1 LADYLTKQWALE
13 YLPGKEINII
23 GEFFKLQLTYN
34 TGAAFGLGANGA
46 GALLALFAIGASCLV
61 VYYAP
66 FLTSRAWAIA
76 FAMVLGGAIG
86 NLTDR
91 AFNYPGLFRGP
102 VTDWL
107 KLPNWPN
114 FNLAD
119 TAIVLAAVT
128 AFILTARNISPIEKG
143 NSDINS
149 DGNSNGNRYA

>member
-1 LADYLTKQWALE
+1 
-13 YLPGKEINII
+13 
-23 GEFFKLQLTYN
+23 
-34 TGAAFGLGANGA
+34 
-46 GALLALFAIGASCLV
+46 
-61 VYYAP
+61 
-66 FLTSRAWAIA
+66 
-76 FAMVLGGAIG
+76 MVLGGAIG